1 MVADVC
7 YVQPEGACEPVLNVH
22 CPILNEGIAEILV
35 HPQDV
40 TLGATRGATL
50 DAADG
55 GGGKDLSVPV
65 GIGRDDCDCTGRDG
79 ATSRHNAGSSG
90 GDDAKAC
97 RGGILKGELVYIQRQ
112 RWVIVQ
118 NATSDPDRRC
128 PLARRI
134 PGEAEPRREIL
145 PVWVEWGA
153 DLIADLYQTDVWI
166 KVAQ

>member
-97 RGGILKGELVYIQRQ
+97 RGGILKGELVYIQR
-112 RWVIVQ
+112 
-118 NATSDPDRRC
+118 
-128 PLARRI
+128 
-134 PGEAEPRREIL
+134 
-145 PVWVEWGA
+145 
-153 DLIADLYQTDVWI
+153 
-166 KVAQ
+166 